1 MRLRDLLDESLV
13 KVRLESIDKEECIE
27 EMVDLLIRSGRL
39 ASREV
44 ALEAIRT
51 REACGT
57 TGCGNGCAVPH
68 GRHVAISGIH
78 VAVGTSAEGIDFDA
92 VDGVPVRLAFL
103 VLANADEPYLHISA
117 LYEIARLIKTPGL
130 YHRLIQAPSAVAVLD
145 ILDAEE

>member
-92 VDGVPVRLAFL
+92 VDGSHGF
-103 VLANADEPYLHISA
+103 SA
-117 LYEIARLIKTPGL
+117 MRDRGCGRCFYC
-130 YHRLIQAPSAVAVLD
+130 
-145 ILDAEE
+145 AEYSSSE